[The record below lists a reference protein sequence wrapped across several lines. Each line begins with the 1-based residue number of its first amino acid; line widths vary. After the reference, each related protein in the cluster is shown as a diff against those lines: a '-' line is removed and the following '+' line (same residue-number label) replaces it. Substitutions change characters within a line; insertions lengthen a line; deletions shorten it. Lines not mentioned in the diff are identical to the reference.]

1 MAGISRPHSSLES
14 RTSGA
19 IVLLSRVME
28 NNRLVRLGKEF
39 RLFAADA
46 NALYLRQTVPARIRY
61 IDNIF
66 HFNQTGAGRPSRTSR
81 RPNTSKRMRFS

>member
-1 MAGISRPHSSLES
+1 
-14 RTSGA
+14 
-19 IVLLSRVME
+19 ME

-46 NALYLRQTVPARIRY
+46 NGLYLRQTVPARIRY
-61 IDNIF
+61 IDNIL

-81 RPNTSKRMRFS
+81 RPKYIEEDAVFVTSEGPKYGREAIE